1 MSKNSEPVIIK
12 LDKPRVLRFGHKAL
26 KQLKAMT
33 GKTLIQIDETIENLD
48 PEEIEVYMYC
58 GLLVDAKSNNED
70 LTLEKVEDI
79 LEQADNYR
87 YIIEKLAEAVGRS
100 FGADGEEVKNM
111 IAMDKQKK

>member
-33 GKTLIQIDETIENLD
+33 GKTLVQIDESIMNLD

-70 LTLEKVEDI
+70 FTLEKVEDI
-79 LEQADNYR
+79 LDQVDNYKI
-87 YIIEKLAEAVGRS
+87 IIEKISEAIARA
-100 FGADGEEVKNM
+100 FGANGEEVKNM
-111 IAMDKQKK
+111 MAMDK